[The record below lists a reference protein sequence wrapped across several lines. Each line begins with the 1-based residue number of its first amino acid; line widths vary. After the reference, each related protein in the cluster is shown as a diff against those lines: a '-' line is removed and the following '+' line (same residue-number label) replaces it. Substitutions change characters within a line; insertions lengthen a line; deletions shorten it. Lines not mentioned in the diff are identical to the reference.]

1 MAGKIG
7 TGATF
12 SGNTGA
18 CGLTKTADRLPSRR
32 SLVSVTGGFCVLL
45 FFRLLG
51 FFPALFGALPNAMSN
66 TLSSCPLLDLPFFW
80 IGTMPRTRLTFND
93 PRTCATARTCSHM
106 FVELFTQARSHFKL
120 PPFPCVT
127 ICMLFAYPATIKDQ
141 YFNFVIGSRTSTC
154 VLDLWF
160 TYIHYISNGF
170 LIFSTGS

>member
-18 CGLTKTADRLPSRR
+18 CGLTKTDRLPSRR
-32 SLVSVTGGFCVLL
+32 FLVSVTGGFCELL
-45 FFRLLG
+45 LFRLLG

-66 TLSSCPLLDLPFFW
+66 TLSLCPLLDLPFFW

-93 PRTCATARTCSHM
+93 PRTWATARTCSHM
-106 FVELFTQARSHFKL
+106 FVELFTRARSHFKL

-127 ICMLFAYPATIKDQ
+127 ICMLI
-141 YFNFVIGSRTSTC
+141 VC
-154 VLDLWF
+154 
-160 TYIHYISNGF
+160 ISSDNKRS
-170 LIFSTGS
+170 IF

>member
-1 MAGKIG
+1 M
-7 TGATF
+7 
-12 SGNTGA
+12 
-18 CGLTKTADRLPSRR
+18 PSFG
-32 SLVSVTGGFCVLL
+32 S
-45 FFRLLG
+45 
-51 FFPALFGALPNAMSN
+51 AL
-66 TLSSCPLLDLPFFW
+66 LLD
-80 IGTMPRTRLTFND
+80 RYHAKNSFND
-93 PRTCATARTCSHM
+93 PWTCATARTCSHM

-120 PPFPCVT
+120 PSFPCVT